1 MCAIFL
7 KHGKELVEMVEQGY
21 EAESVLQ
28 QLLADYPN
36 LLAGDADF
44 EPRRRWLLVKRELGI
59 ASQEDGGN
67 RWSIDHL
74 FLDQDG
80 VPTLVEVKRASD
92 TRIRREV
99 VGQLLDYAANASVSW
114 GLAKIREAFES
125 RLASPEEAEAVVDD
139 FLGGYATPERFWE
152 SVGVN
157 LKAGKLRLVF
167 VADEI
172 PSELKRVV
180 EFLNEQMNRTEVLA
194 LEVRQYVE
202 QVEAGDRRLTLVP
215 RLIGETEAARQTK
228 GTNPSRAKRNWGETD
243 VLQALRDQ
251 HPPEL
256 AGRMINLYESLR
268 DAGAR
273 RSWGTGEQ
281 PSVMMWLGEAADP
294 TEANPVC
301 VGIYT
306 NWLAVNFHFVRDK
319 RSPHEMVRL
328 ASLIREVPGARPH
341 FEGLE
346 ERNYGSLGGMPPG
359 DALDSDESLETFKR
373 VVVEAAQRDP
383 AQAAR
388 RG

>member
-1 MCAIFL
+1 
-7 KHGKELVEMVEQGY
+7 MVEQGY

-99 VGQLLDYAANASVSW
+99 LGQLLDYAANASVSW
-114 GLAKIREAFES
+114 GLTKIREAFES
-125 RLASPEEAEAVVDD
+125 RLASLEEAEAVVDD
-139 FLGGYATPERFWE
+139 FLDGYETPERFWE

-157 LKAGKLRLVF
+157 L
-167 VADEI
+167 
-172 PSELKRVV
+172 
-180 EFLNEQMNRTEVLA
+180 
-194 LEVRQYVE
+194 
-202 QVEAGDRRLTLVP
+202 
-215 RLIGETEAARQTK
+215 
-228 GTNPSRAKRNWGETD
+228 
-243 VLQALRDQ
+243 
-251 HPPEL
+251 
-256 AGRMINLYESLR
+256 
-268 DAGAR
+268 
-273 RSWGTGEQ
+273 
-281 PSVMMWLGEAADP
+281 
-294 TEANPVC
+294 
-301 VGIYT
+301 
-306 NWLAVNFHFVRDK
+306 
-319 RSPHEMVRL
+319 SPHEMARL
-328 ASLIREVPGARPH
+328 ASLIREVPGVRPH
-341 FEGLE
+341 FEDLE

-373 VVVEAAQRDP
+373 AVLEAAQRDP